1 MNASIKKLVIG
12 AAVAIASGGAALD
25 ALALPVP
32 IEGKAVASRIVQ
44 ETNRYRTAH
53 GVAPVTQSPSL
64 TLAAQ
69 QYAELLARNP
79 SPVDVADG
87 KSLHRR
93 LTVPGYNGCAW
104 AETVFES
111 VYRGPEDL
119 RMLAGRAMESLKA
132 RPGYA
137 KAMLGT
143 RAQHIGVGVAAFA
156 PGGGVYYDYRIVQV
170 FGRDCAQTKP
180 LPPAACEPG
189 YVYRFARPNDRVC
202 VTPLSRAQ
210 IQLDNG
216 EATSRVQ
223 HGGGAY
229 GVHTCRAGFV
239 WREAFDGDL
248 VCVTP
253 GRRAAVRQ
261 ENQLAA
267 LRTR

>member
-1 MNASIKKLVIG
+1 MKASIKRMVIG
-12 AAVAIASGGAALD
+12 AAVAIASGTAGLD

-32 IEGKAVASRIVQ
+32 IEGKAVASRIVK
-44 ETNRYRTAH
+44 ETNRYRTGH

-69 QYAELLARNP
+69 QYAEFLARTR

-93 LTVPGYNGCAW
+93 LAVPGYNGCAW
-104 AETVFES
+104 AETVF
-111 VYRGPEDL
+111 VWDDPGPHPDL
-119 RMLAGRAMESLKA
+119 RLLADQAMASLKA

-137 KAMLGT
+137 KAMLGA
-143 RAQHIGVGVAAFA
+143 RAQHVGVGVAAWTS
-156 PGGGVYYDYRIVQV
+156 GYYYDYRIVHV
-170 FGRDCAQTKP
+170 FGGDCGQSKP

-253 GRRAAVRQ
+253 ERRAAVRQ